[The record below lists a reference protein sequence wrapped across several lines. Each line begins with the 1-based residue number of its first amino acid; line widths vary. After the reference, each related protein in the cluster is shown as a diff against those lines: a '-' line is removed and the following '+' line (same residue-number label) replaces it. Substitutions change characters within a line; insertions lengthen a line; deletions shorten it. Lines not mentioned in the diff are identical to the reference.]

1 MDLLGREVAK
11 SLDHNLKG
19 RIESLNKRGII
30 PKLAVMRIGNREE
43 DISYEKGL
51 KRKFD
56 ILGIQ
61 NEVFEYPVD
70 IPREMFLSE
79 VERLNNEV
87 SIHGIL
93 IFRPLPKHID
103 EDEVKDTIKPSK
115 DVDCFS
121 GRNLAK
127 VFAGEDNGFSPC
139 TAQAVIE
146 ILKHYQV
153 ATKGSNIVILGRSL
167 VIGKPAA
174 MLLLK
179 EDATVTICHSK
190 SKDLPSFTRQA
201 NIIVAA
207 IGKARFLKKD
217 HVKEGSIVID
227 VGINVD
233 EAGNL
238 CGDADYNDL
247 KDWASAITPVPGG
260 VGGVT
265 TSVLA
270 KHVVMAAE
278 QNT

>member
-1 MDLLGREVAK
+1 MDLLGKEVAK
-11 SLDHNLKG
+11 SLNDNLKG
-19 RIESLNKRGII
+19 RVECLNKEGII

-51 KRKFD
+51 KKKFD
-56 ILGIQ
+56 TLGIQ

-79 VERLNNEV
+79 VERLNKED

-127 VFAGEDNGFSPC
+127 VFAGESNGFPPC
-139 TAQAVIE
+139 TAQGVIE
-146 ILKHYQV
+146 ILKHYQI
-153 ATKGSNIVILGRSL
+153 TIKGSKIVILGRSL
-167 VIGKPAA
+167 VIGKPVA

-190 SKDLPSFTRQA
+190 TKDLPSFTRQA
-201 NIIVAA
+201 DIIVAA
-207 IGKARFLKKD
+207 IGKAKFLKKD

-233 EAGNL
+233 DEGNL
-238 CGDADYNDL
+238 CGDADYNEL
-247 KDWASAITPVPGG
+247 KDRVSAITPVPGG